1 MQLSKLRSEV
11 SKFLVDNSASILTGV
26 GAIGTVST
34 AFLTGRATFQAARIL
49 IEEENR
55 IKITPDEEP
64 LSFREKVGM
73 VWSLYIPAFGSGILT
88 ITSMVTATRIG
99 NRRVAAMAAA
109 YSMSEI
115 AFQEYK
121 EKVYEKFGETKER
134 KVREEIAQERVIK
147 NKYADAEVI
156 VTDNAQQLFMDS
168 YSGRYF
174 MSSMDVLKKAENQLN
189 HYLIHNIYAS
199 LSDFYDKVGL
209 PHTGISDDVGW
220 HSNRLLELGFVG
232 AISDDDRACIVM
244 DFNVR
249 PVSNYTS
256 LH

>member
-1 MQLSKLRSEV
+1 MLTEFRSKV

-34 AFLTGRATFQAARIL
+34 AVLAGQATFKAARIL
-49 IEEENR
+49 IEEEER
-55 IKITPDEEP
+55 IRITPDEEP
-64 LSFREKVGM
+64 LTFREKVSM
-73 VWSLYIPAFGSGILT
+73 VWTFYIPAVGSGVLT
-88 ITSMVTATRIG
+88 IVSMVTATRIG

-121 EKVYEKFGETKER
+121 EKVYEKFGQTKER
-134 KVREEIAQERVIK
+134 QVRDEVAQDRVAK
-147 NKYADAEVI
+147 NRYADAEVI
-156 VTDNAQQLFMDS
+156 ITDNAQQLFMDS

-174 MSSMDVLKKAENQLN
+174 MSSMDVLKKAENELN
-189 HYLIHNIYAS
+189 HYLIHHVYAS

-220 HSNRLLELGFVG
+220 HSNRLLELSFS
-232 AISDDDRACIVM
+232 ATISDDDRACIVM
-244 DFNVR
+244 DFNIR
-249 PVSNYTS
+249 PVSNYES
-256 LH
+256 LN